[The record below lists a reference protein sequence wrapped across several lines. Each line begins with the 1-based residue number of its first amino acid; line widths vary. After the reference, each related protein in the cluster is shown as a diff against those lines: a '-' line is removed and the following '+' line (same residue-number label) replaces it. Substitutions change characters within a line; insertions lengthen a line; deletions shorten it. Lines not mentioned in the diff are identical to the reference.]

1 MLTFVS
7 KAARLCAVSSY
18 LLRCCSVPLVPIHC
32 AANTQSCC
40 KTVSVPSVPIH
51 CAADTQSCKTASV
64 PPVPICSAAD
74 TQSCCKTVSVPS
86 VPIRYTADTQSCKTV
101 SVPSVPIHNAA
112 DIQSAV
118 RLFLCHQLQFAIM
131 QISKAAVQ
139 LCSIICIRPKHSHS

>member
-40 KTVSVPSVPIH
+40 KTVSVPSVPI
-51 CAADTQSCKTASV
+51 CC
-64 PPVPICSAAD
+64 AAD
-74 TQSCCKTVSVPS
+74 TQSCCKTASVPS
-86 VPIRYTADTQSCKTV
+86 VPICSAADTHSCCKTV

-112 DIQSAV
+112 DTQSAV

-131 QISKAAVQ
+131 QISKTAVQ